1 MNKEIL
7 NNLVILYIEDEDDIR
22 EFTFKTLSSI
32 VKKVFVS
39 KNGAEALEI
48 YKNNKDIN
56 LILTDINIPKIGGLE
71 VCEEIRKEDSS
82 IPLIITSAHSDHFF
96 LKKAIDL
103 NVSSYVLKPVD
114 LYQLVQN
121 MIRASEPLFL
131 KKELESVNIEL
142 ENKIQDEKKE
152 IKHILDTQ
160 KNMILLIEDEKIIEV
175 NKSFQEFFLIEDQD
189 KFLSEFDT
197 LYKIFN
203 SKSFFEP
210 YLNISQTDDIEK
222 FKKLDDL
229 NKIVKVKND
238 DDNELS
244 FLINI
249 DKIEN
254 EKNRYIVTLLDI
266 TQINEKLN
274 LLDFQAN
281 HDGLTG
287 LFNYNKFKDI
297 LSKEIRRDK
306 RYGNNLSIIAF
317 DINDLENKPVDD
329 EVLKETSEIVLNN
342 IREFDSIGRWND
354 FNFLIILPQTKI
366 DGAQY
371 VSEKIK
377 TNILKNKLFIDNKL
391 NVSFGITVLNKE
403 DEIETIIKRV
413 KLSLDE
419 AKKRGNNCINCS

>member
-7 NNLVILYIEDEDDIR
+7 NSLVILYIEDEDDIR

-32 VKKVFVS
+32 VKKVFMS
-39 KNGAEALEI
+39 HNGEEALEI
-48 YKNNKDIN
+48 YKKNKDIN

-71 VCEEIRKEDSS
+71 VCEEIRKIDSS
-82 IPLIITSAHSDHFF
+82 IPLLITSAHNDHIF

-131 KKELESVNIEL
+131 KKELESVNVEL

-152 IKHILDTQ
+152 IKSILDTQ
-160 KNMILLIEDEKIIEV
+160 KNMILLIENEKIIEV
-175 NKSFQEFFLIEDQD
+175 NKSFQEFFSIKDQD
-189 KFLSEFDT
+189 EFLSEVDT
-197 LYKIFN
+197 LYKLFN
-203 SKSFFEP
+203 SKAFFEP
-210 YLNISQTDDIEK
+210 SIGISQSNNIENLK
-222 FKKLDDL
+222 NLNDL
-229 NKIVKVKND
+229 NKIVKTKSKED
-238 DDNELS
+238 EQLS

-249 DKIEN
+249 DKIEDEN
-254 EKNRYIVTLLDI
+254 NRYIITLLDI
-266 TQINEKLN
+266 TQINGKLN

-281 HDGLTG
+281 HDTLTG

-317 DINDLENKPVDD
+317 DINNLENKPVDD
-329 EVLKETSEIVLNN
+329 ETLKETSEIVLNN
-342 IREFDSIGRWND
+342 IREFDSIGRWDD
-354 FNFLIILPQTKI
+354 FNFLIILPQTEI
-366 DGAQY
+366 NGAQY

-377 TNILKNKLFIDNKL
+377 NNVLKNNL
-391 NVSFGITVLNKE
+391 NVSFGITVLNK
-403 DEIETIIKRV
+403 DDNLETLIKRV

-419 AKKRGNNCINCS
+419 AKKRGNNYINCS

>member
-7 NNLVILYIEDEDDIR
+7 NNLVILYIEDENDIR

-39 KNGAEALEI
+39 QNGADALDI

-56 LILTDINIPKIGGLE
+56 LVLTDINIPKIGGLE
-71 VCEEIRKEDSS
+71 VCEKIREEDSS
-82 IPLIITSAHSDHFF
+82 IPLLITSAHSDHYF

-131 KKELESVNIEL
+131 KKELESVNVEL

-152 IKHILDTQ
+152 IKNILDTQ
-160 KNMILLIEDEKIIEV
+160 KNMIILIEDEKIIEV
-175 NKSFQEFFLIEDQD
+175 NKSFQEFFSIENQD
-189 KFLSEFDT
+189 KFILEFDT
-197 LYKIFN
+197 LHKLF
-203 SKSFFEP
+203 SSEDFFEP
-210 YLNISQTDDIEK
+210 FLSLSQTKDIEK
-222 FKKLDDL
+222 LKKLNDL
-229 NKIVKVKND
+229 NKIIKVKNNE
-238 DDNELS
+238 DNEIS

-254 EKNRYIVTLLDI
+254 EKNRYILTLLDI

-274 LLDFQAN
+274 LFDFQAN
-281 HDGLTG
+281 HDALTG

-306 RYGNNLSIIAF
+306 RYGNDLSIIAF
-317 DINDLENKPVDD
+317 DIYNSENQPLDD

-342 IREFDSIGRWND
+342 IREFDSIGRWD
-354 FNFLIILPQTKI
+354 EFNFLIVLPQTKI
-366 DGAQY
+366 EGAQY

-377 TNILKNKLFIDNKL
+377 KNIIKNDFFIENKL
-391 NVSFGITVLNKE
+391 NLSFGITVLNKDDNLE
-403 DEIETIIKRV
+403 NLVKRV
-413 KLSLDE
+413 GLCLDE
-419 AKKRGNNCINCS
+419 SKKRGNNYINCS